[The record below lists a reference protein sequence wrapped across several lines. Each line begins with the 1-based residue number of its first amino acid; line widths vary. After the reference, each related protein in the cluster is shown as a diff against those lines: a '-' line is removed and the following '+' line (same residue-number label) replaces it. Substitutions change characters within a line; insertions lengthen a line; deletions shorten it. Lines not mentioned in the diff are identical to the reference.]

1 MIRRCFRER
10 ETRTLQLCSAIAA
23 IALIT
28 MTVPRQLAGQQI
40 ARPALSLELK
50 AALAKARDRVK
61 SVNAAGSVR
70 PSAGPINANALN
82 LPTGLIMGRS
92 RASGSDASSAVPRL
106 AHDAAFERFVDFNAL
121 GSAWDTLDAAGVAD
135 GALALIEGERVLG
148 RPHASLRASD
158 VAAVAA
164 RLAAENGDAAT
175 LSRLEKAAERSGEAK
190 LGEIASSAKML
201 GGRAR
206 AASPMA
212 TIDVGAVTPDQYAYC
227 VAASRAATRARVT
240 GNAEY
245 ILPLVDAA
253 DNVVLAPGLPS
264 AAEASLGERIATVCG
279 SLPQTPDVAAG
290 DLDVLA
296 AASRDW
302 KEKAKEM
309 LTERNK
315 RLEEER
321 NTFSGRLNEQ
331 LRMRA
336 KEGYQKAREEGRGPK
351 NTGGGKRG

>member
-1 MIRRCFRER
+1 
-10 ETRTLQLCSAIAA
+10 
-23 IALIT
+23 
-28 MTVPRQLAGQQI
+28 
-40 ARPALSLELK
+40 
-50 AALAKARDRVK
+50 
-61 SVNAAGSVR
+61 
-70 PSAGPINANALN
+70 
-82 LPTGLIMGRS
+82 MGRS
-92 RASGSDASSAVPRL
+92 RASGSGGSSAVPRI
-106 AHDAAFERFVDFNAL
+106 AHDAAFERFVDLHAL
-121 GSAWDTLDAAGVAD
+121 GSAWDALDAAGVAD

-164 RLAAENGDAAT
+164 RLAAENGDTAT

-206 AASPMA
+206 AASPVA

-227 VAASRAATRARVT
+227 VAVSRAATRARVT

-253 DNVVLAPGLPS
+253 DNVVLAAGLPS

-290 DLDVLA
+290 GLDVLA
-296 AASRDW
+296 AASRNW

-336 KEGYQKAREEGRGPK
+336 KEGYQKAREERGPK
-351 NTGGGKRG
+351 TSGGRRG